1 LAFTILRAP
10 GDSTNQALAIFAFLE
25 ELTDTYGLFLE
36 NAPHT
41 RTLDP
46 DFDLAKQTAELLQ
59 RAFTCTRLNLGSAW
73 IRSKEQDEGQR
84 AYESKSPPRGSSE
97 SLSNS
102 ALCSALSLL
111 KKMMEFCP
119 TFLLSLSSRVG
130 HDQNSDMLFYR
141 AFNSAVESINDSDP
155 KLGVEAIG
163 FILSVVSVGIWQYDS
178 MQTLLF

>member
-1 LAFTILRAP
+1 M
-10 GDSTNQALAIFAFLE
+10 FAFLE

-130 HDQNSDMLFYR
+130 HDQNSDMLFYDQNSDMLFYR